1 MSITVICLLYVVGAL
16 IMARHRILVTMNEID
31 EDQDKFDKLSKKERK
46 EAEGWRLEWDS
57 EDTWEAIFM
66 SALWPGFVAYGIVKF
81 LMFPRGIKSKFA
93 REKEKAE
100 AVKDAEDKAAKAEA
114 ALFKMQEEVLRFAP
128 QETPE
133 ESLRRLKLVVDGQ
146 RPDDDPPVKAR
157 VAS

>member
-1 MSITVICLLYVVGAL
+1 MSITVICLLYMVGAL

-81 LMFPRGIKSKFA
+81 LMFPRGVKSKFA
-93 REKEKAE
+93 REQEKKAKAKENE
-100 AVKDAEDKAAKAEA
+100 ARAAKAEED
-114 ALFKMQEEVLRFAP
+114 LRKMQDEVLKFMP
-128 QETPE
+128 HETAAA
-133 ESLRRLKLVVDGQ
+133 SYARLRRIVEGQ
-146 RPDDDPPVKAR
+146 RPDDGDDDLR